1 MSEIVFFFKQSEILI
16 QCSEDEKL
24 KDIFMRFSSKVKVDY
39 NNMIFIHNGSKINE
53 DLSYK
58 EFVNNFNL
66 NKNADKINILVHTK
80 NNKKEIICPTCKQ
93 SCLMKIKDYTI
104 SLYGCKN
111 NHTHNNIMLNDL
123 ENILNMNELKIKCNN
138 CDMTKYKPY
147 NKFFKCL
154 TCGQNLCNL
163 CNTIHNKSHQTIDY
177 DKRNYFCNIH
187 KSKYISYCD
196 RCKINLCSICNK
208 EHNNNHSRVYFVNM
222 SEDISDLKKKMN
234 EFKRKIDKL
243 NDKIKQIISILNN
256 TIDNINI
263 IYEINYELI
272 NHFDGENKN
281 YETLKNINEIKNIIN
296 IQDFD
301 EIINEKN
308 ITNNFI
314 SLMKIYCKMKMKDD
328 INSDDNLKLKNESIN
343 EITIRYKI
351 NENEN
356 RIKIFGNEFV
366 ENNKNHCKIIYNEK
380 EYELTKYFE
389 FENNA
394 NEDILEIKLEGIK
407 NIINMSC
414 MFLDCPSLISLSDLD
429 KWNTSNIT
437 NMSSVF
443 NNNVSGSS
451 LISLPDIS
459 KWDTSNVIDMSF
471 MFQNCSLLSSLPDI
485 SRWNTSNV
493 KNMISMF
500 YGCSSLISLPDISKW
515 KTSNLTY
522 MKSMFSGCKSII
534 KLPDLTKWDTSNVT
548 NLSHLFQNCSSLE
561 SMPDIS
567 KWNTSNVTDMNN
579 IFHNCSALAYLPD
592 ISKWDVCNVT
602 NMSSMFQKCS
612 SLILLPDLSKWNT
625 SKVTTMRCIFY
636 GCSSLST
643 IFDIS
648 KWNTSNVINMENMFF
663 GCKSLAFP
671 PNISKLDISKVT
683 NMCCMFKDC
692 LSLPLLLDISNLV
705 NNSVNTRHILQG
717 CINIVKIPP
726 KFKE

>member
-16 QCSEDEKL
+16 QCSEEEKL

-39 NNMIFIHNGSKINE
+39 NNMIFIHNGNKINE
-53 DLSYK
+53 DLTYK
-58 EFVNNFNL
+58 EFVNHFNL
-66 NKNADKINILVHTK
+66 NTNIDKINILVHTK

-93 SCLMKIKDYTI
+93 SCLMKIKDYKIT
-104 SLYGCKN
+104 LYGCKN
-111 NHTHNNIMLNDL
+111 NHALNNINLIDVENVLNA
-123 ENILNMNELKIKCNN
+123 NELKIKCNN

-147 NKFFKCL
+147 NKLFFKCL

-163 CNTIHNKSHQTIDY
+163 CNSIHNKSHQTIDY
-177 DKRNYFCNIH
+177 DKRNYFCYIH

-196 RCKINLCSICNK
+196 RCKINLCSLCDK

-222 SEDISDLKKKMN
+222 SEDINDLKKKLN

-256 TIDNINI
+256 FIDNINI

-272 NHFDGENKN
+272 NHFDAENKN

-296 IQDFD
+296 IQDID

-314 SLMKIYCKMKMKDD
+314 SLMKIYDKMKMKDD
-328 INSDDNLKLKNESIN
+328 INSDNLKLKNESIN
-343 EITIRYKI
+343 EMTIRYKI

-366 ENNKNHCKIIYNEK
+366 ENNKNNCKIKHNGK

-389 FENNA
+389 IENNA

-407 NIINMSC
+407 NIVNMSC
-414 MFLDCPSLISLSDLD
+414 MFLDCPSLINLPDID

-437 NMSSVF
+437 NMSSIF

-459 KWDTSNVIDMSF
+459 KWDTSNVTDMSF

-500 YGCSSLISLPDISKW
+500 NGCSSLTSLPDISQW

-522 MKSMFSGCKSII
+522 MKSMFSGCKSLI
-534 KLPDLTKWDTSNVT
+534 KLPDLTKWDTSNAT

-561 SMPDIS
+561 SLPDIS

-579 IFHNCSALAYLPD
+579 IFQNCSTLVYLPD
-592 ISKWDVCNVT
+592 ISKWDVRNVT

-625 SKVTTMRCIFY
+625 SKVTTMRSIFY

-663 GCKSLAFP
+663 GCKSLSFP
-671 PNISKLDISKVT
+671 PNIPKLDISKVT

-692 LSLPLLLDISNLV
+692 LSLPILLDISNLV

-717 CINIVKIPP
+717 CINIVKIPS